1 MIRSI
6 ALQGPVIGS
15 IAHHGNQLGPAGSL
29 SQKRM
34 IRSAGGLEAG
44 FGGIVGRE
52 HQLDPQLGGDDL
64 DGGVEPHDCG
74 DGPHHLPAEVE
85 DRAGHR

>member
-1 MIRSI
+1 
-6 ALQGPVIGS
+6 
-15 IAHHGNQLGPAGSL
+15 
-29 SQKRM
+29 M

-52 HQLDPQLGGDDL
+52 HQLDPQLGGGDL

-74 DGPHHLPAEVE
+74 DGPHHLPAKVE